1 MSYRINEPKPPVRRR
16 TMQDTATPNTVFVHN
31 GCTASLAIPC
41 WYLEAKRPVPMRP
54 HNRQIHDMIGWP
66 TPDWPDH
73 CCQDWDFARS
83 CCGVYP
89 NRKCEPMRCRRYLD
103 MGRLVPIHLT
113 EEGYRGTPVVRVVDA
128 DGVNAVGVDA
138 SAWIDADDDWVV
150 RILFDVMV
158 NGVLTPED
166 DPAEFYYSIFL
177 EREDEK
183 EQTRRDL
190 AAMGKLVVLP
200 AVYEEA

>member
-16 TMQDTATPNTVFVHN
+16 TMQDTATPNTVYVHN
-31 GCTASLAIPC
+31 GCTASLAVPC
-41 WYLEAKRPVPMRP
+41 WYLEAKRPVPVMP
-54 HNRQIHDMIGWP
+54 HDRQFHDMVGWP

-83 CCGVYP
+83 CCGLHP
-89 NRKCEPMRCRRYLD
+89 KDRCEPMRCRRYLD

-113 EEGYRGTPVVRVVDA
+113 EEGYQGTPKVQVVGG
-128 DGVNAVGVDA
+128 DGTDAVGVDA
-138 SAWIDADDDWVV
+138 SAWIDSDDDWVV
-150 RILFDVMV
+150 RVLFDVMV

-177 EREDEK
+177 EREDDK
-183 EQTRRDL
+183 NQTRRDL
-190 AAMGKLVVLP
+190 AAMGRLIVLP